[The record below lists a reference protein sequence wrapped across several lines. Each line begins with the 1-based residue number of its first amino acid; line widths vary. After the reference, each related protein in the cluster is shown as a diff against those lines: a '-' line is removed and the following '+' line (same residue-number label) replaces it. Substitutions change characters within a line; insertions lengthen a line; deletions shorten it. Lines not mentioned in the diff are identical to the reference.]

1 MVTKHLESIA
11 QKLSLKRSSDAI
23 FGDVH
28 GQPTQVSFEKVGRNQ
43 FYYVRLLSRRMDPS
57 FVESLKTTLP
67 GDSKIKLRQLK
78 VENGVHQSSCQ
89 LLTWG
94 PINYAFKDKAAEE
107 IPPAVEFLASRM
119 KDRFGSSSENC
130 SYCNAE
136 TRDLVLLNNR
146 PLVICA
152 SCLNKKEHEFRTQQ
166 AAFEELRPNYLLGAL
181 AGFAGS
187 VVGATLWV
195 GAIVATSKDYLLL
208 SILAGFLCGWLY
220 KKAAKKVDHLG
231 RALIFAITLAG
242 FFTAQVLHIAYLV
255 HEEQGIWDIAGS
267 FSAYLLHLQT
277 EAAPM
282 DVLMAYLFPILG
294 AAYAVFFVFPKDRI
308 EFAIER
314 GNPSAAK
321 N

>member
-1 MVTKHLESIA
+1 MISKHLESIA
-11 QKLSLKRSSDAI
+11 QKLKLKRSSDSV

-43 FYYVRLLSRRMDPS
+43 FYYARLLSRRMDPG

-67 GDSKIKLRQLK
+67 ADTKIKLRQLK
-78 VENGVHQSSCQ
+78 VENGVQQTTCQ
-89 LLTWG
+89 MLTWG
-94 PINYAFKDKAAEE
+94 PMAYPFKDKASEE
-107 IPPAVEFLASRM
+107 IPPGVEFLASRM
-119 KDRFGSSSENC
+119 KDRFGASSENC

-136 TRDLVLLNNR
+136 SRDLVLLNNR
-146 PLVICA
+146 PLVICP

-166 AAFEELRPNYLLGAL
+166 LAFEELRPNYLLGAL

-195 GAIVATSKDYLLL
+195 AAIVATSKDYLLL

-220 KKAAKKVDHLG
+220 KKASKKIDNLG
-231 RALIFAITLAG
+231 RVLIFAITLAG
-242 FFTAQVLHIAYLV
+242 FFAAQVLHIAYLV
-255 HEEQGIWDIAGS
+255 HEEQGLWDLVGS
-267 FSAYLLHLQT
+267 LNAYLLHLQT
-277 EAAPM
+277 EAVPFE
-282 DVLMAYLFPILG
+282 VLMTYLFPILG

-308 EFAIER
+308 EFVVER
-314 GNPSAAK
+314 GNPTTAS

>member
-1 MVTKHLESIA
+1 MISKHLEAIA
-11 QKLSLKRSSDAI
+11 QKLNLKRSSDSV
-23 FGDVH
+23 FGDIH

-43 FYYVRLLSRRMDPS
+43 FYYVRFLSRRMDPS

-78 VENGVHQSSCQ
+78 VESGVQQTACQ
-89 LLTWG
+89 MLTWG
-94 PINYAFKDKAAEE
+94 PMAYPFKDKASEE
-107 IPPAVEFLASRM
+107 IPPGVEFLASRM
-119 KDRFGSSSENC
+119 KDRFGSSSETC

-136 TRDLVLLNNR
+136 TKDLVLLNNR
-146 PLVICA
+146 PLVICP

-166 AAFEELRPNYLLGAL
+166 TAFEELRPNYLLGAL

-195 GAIVATSKDYLLL
+195 GAIVATQKDYLLL

-220 KKAAKKVDHLG
+220 KKVAKKIDHLG

-255 HEEQGIWDIAGS
+255 HEEQGTWDLAGS

-277 EAAPM
+277 EAVPM

-294 AAYAVFFVFPKDRI
+294 AAYAVFFVFPKDSM
-308 EFAIER
+308 EFVVDR
-314 GNPSAAK
+314 GNAAAAK